1 MNDFFQHFKTAKGRQ
16 AATHAHHKQT
26 HPVKHRDHSGHA
38 HHTNEHPH
46 EDHEMRSPNSFR
58 TFTESEELSPL
69 QMHKELHRNLETV
82 HTELKHGFKLLK
94 KYPKS
99 VTFFGSARFTPEDP
113 HSRDAEL
120 LARRIVRELHYTVVT
135 GGGPGIMQAANR
147 GAFNAG
153 GQSIGITISL
163 PHEQKTNPWV
173 TDETTCKYFF
183 TRKTILMF
191 SAEAFIFYPGGYGTI
206 DELFE
211 ALTLIQTG
219 KIPRIP
225 VFLMGKDY
233 WPNLVEFLKDQ
244 MLRDH
249 NAINPDDLD
258 LFEITDNH
266 DYIIRR
272 IKETPVQNWWK
283 SEHIG

>member
-16 AATHAHHKQT
+16 TSAHAPAHT
-26 HPVKHRDHSGHA
+26 GTPKHRDHSGHA

-46 EDHEMRSPNSFR
+46 EDHEMRSPNPSL
-58 TFTESEELSPL
+58 TFTEANELSPL
-69 QMHKELHRNLETV
+69 EMHKELHRNLETV

-99 VTFFGSARFTPEDP
+99 VTFFGSARFTAEDP

-153 GQSIGITISL
+153 GQSVGITISL

-233 WPNLVEFLKDQ
+233 WPHLVTFLKEQ

-249 NAINPDDLD
+249 NAINPADLD

-266 DYIIRR
+266 DYIIKR
-272 IKETPVQNWWK
+272 IQETPVQNWWK